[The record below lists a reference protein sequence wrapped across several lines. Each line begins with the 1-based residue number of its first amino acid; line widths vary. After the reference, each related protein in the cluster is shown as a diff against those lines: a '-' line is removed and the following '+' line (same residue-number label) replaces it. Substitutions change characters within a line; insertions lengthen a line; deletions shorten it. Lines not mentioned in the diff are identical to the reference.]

1 MLTTKRAMTPL
12 MGTMVA
18 LGALVLAACSGGGT
32 ELATQPTLPPP
43 SPTVAPSPTPRL
55 VPTPSPMPT
64 AARPLSP
71 TVPATPAASRPCP
84 PSPYYLT
91 PAVGALAANLA
102 DAIGRWNAWLG
113 CPAFALD
120 PTASH
125 PGIIRV
131 DFAPAEIEDRG
142 WAQFSGGTV
151 YLAPPTTPARTTM
164 QPYANDYNMLTCV
177 VLHGLGHVLGYQ
189 DDAAGAPLIMRPLS
203 WPSWPPTSCPTPN
216 SS

>member
-1 MLTTKRAMTPL
+1 MLTTKRGMALL
-12 MGTMVA
+12 MGSMAA
-18 LGALVLAACSGGGT
+18 LGALVLVACGGGET
-32 ELATQPTLPPP
+32 ELVAQPTPSLP
-43 SPTVAPSPTPRL
+43 SPTVAASATPTPVPSPSPTA
-55 VPTPSPMPT
+55 TPQP
-64 AARPLSP
+64 SP
-71 TVPATPAASRPCP
+71 TVPATPATSKPCP

-91 PAVGALAANLA
+91 PSVGALGANLA

-113 CPAFALD
+113 CSAFAID
-120 PTASH
+120 PTASR
-125 PGIIRV
+125 PGVIRV

-177 VLHGLGHVLGYQ
+177 ILHGLGHILGYQ
-189 DDAAGAPLIMRPLS
+189 DDAAGAPLIMRPLA

-216 SS
+216 SF

>member
-1 MLTTKRAMTPL
+1 MLTTNRGMAL
-12 MGTMVA
+12 LVGAMVA
-18 LGALVLAACSGGGT
+18 LGAIALTACDSET
-32 ELATQPTLPPP
+32 ELITQPTPPPP
-43 SPTVAPSPTPRL
+43 SPTVAFSPTARPAL
-55 VPTPSPMPT
+55 TPSPT
-64 AARPLSP
+64 AARQPSP